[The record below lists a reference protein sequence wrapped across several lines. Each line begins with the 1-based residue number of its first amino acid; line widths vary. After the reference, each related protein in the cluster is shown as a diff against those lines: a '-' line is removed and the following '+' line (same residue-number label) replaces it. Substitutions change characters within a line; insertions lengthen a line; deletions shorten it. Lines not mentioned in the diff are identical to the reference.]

1 MTRSALVLGAG
12 MVGVSCALALQ
23 EKGWQVTLIDRL
35 APGRETSYGNAGV
48 MARSSLMPFNHPG
61 LWAALPRLLRNR
73 SAAFRYSPRFLVRNA
88 GWALGFVAHARQR
101 AFDETTTAL
110 DALIRLSTAQ
120 HATWLGEAGVQHR
133 LRDNGWLFLYR
144 TADGLAGQ
152 ARALDAYARF
162 GVATETLDR
171 LALSDLEPH
180 LKPVFE
186 RALWVKDSAS
196 VDNPGAVVDAYA
208 RLFVA
213 RGGTIERA
221 ALTGLSRDGS
231 RWQARD
237 AAGRTWTAA
246 QAVMALGPWSKAF
259 LAPLGIAVPMAFERG
274 YHMHY
279 AAQPGAVLHRPV
291 YDTGG
296 AYVLSPME
304 QGLRLTT
311 GVELTARDAPASTA
325 QLDLAEQAA
334 RAAFP
339 MGERLEPTPWLGRR
353 PTLPDSRPAIG
364 ALAAHPGLWCA
375 FGHQHIGFSTGSG
388 TGRLLA
394 ALMDGDTPPID
405 AAPFR
410 PARFIR

>member
-1 MTRSALVLGAG
+1 MNRSVVVLGAG

-23 EKGWQVTLIDRL
+23 QKGWQVTLIDRL

-73 SAAFRYSPRFLVRNA
+73 SAQFRYSPRFLVRNA
-88 GWALGFVAHARQR
+88 GWALGFVAHARQQS
-101 AFDETTTAL
+101 FDETTTAL

-120 HATWLGEAGVQHR
+120 HTAWLGEAGAQHR

-144 TADGLAGQ
+144 TAEGLAGS
-152 ARALDAYARF
+152 ARAMDAYARF
-162 GVATETLDR
+162 GVATDTLDR
-171 LALSDLEPH
+171 LALSALEPH

-186 RALWVKDSAS
+186 RALWIKDSAS

-208 RLFVA
+208 SLFVA
-213 RGGTIERA
+213 LGGTIERA
-221 ALTGLSRDGS
+221 ELADLSRQGGH
-231 RWQARD
+231 WQARD
-237 AAGRTWTAA
+237 ATGRAWSAA
-246 QAVMALGPWSKAF
+246 HVVIALGPWSKAF

-279 AAQPGAVLHRPV
+279 AAQPGAVLNRPV

-311 GVELTARDAPASTA
+311 GVELTARDAPPDTV

-334 RAAFP
+334 HAAFP
-339 MGERLEPTPWLGRR
+339 MGGRLEPQPWLGRR

-364 ALAAHPGLWCA
+364 ELAAHPGLWCA
-375 FGHQHIGFSTGSG
+375 FGHQHIGFSTGPG
-388 TGRLLA
+388 TAGLLA
-394 ALMDGDTPPID
+394 ALMDGSTPPID

-410 PARFIR
+410 PGRFIR